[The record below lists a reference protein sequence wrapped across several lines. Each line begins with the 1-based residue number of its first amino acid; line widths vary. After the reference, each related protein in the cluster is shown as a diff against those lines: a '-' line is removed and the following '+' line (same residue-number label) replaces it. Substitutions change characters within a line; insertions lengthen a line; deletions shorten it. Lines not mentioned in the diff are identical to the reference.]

1 MRYLKIGA
9 IVLIFS
15 MIFSPSTAQQL
26 QIDSLKSLVGLR
38 NDSSQVFI
46 FNELSWYY
54 KNIDV
59 DSSELYARKAF
70 ALANDINDQA
80 LLAKSFNSLG
90 NAKQA
95 AGKYDSALYFLN
107 ESIRISISLGDSLK
121 TGATLNNI
129 GINYDERGDY
139 VLSLQAYFKALR
151 IADVTDDSKLKAYI
165 LSNIGVVYKKQKQYD
180 RVLEYYQAA
189 LELYKKIDSPFG
201 ATVTAGN
208 IGSVLLQTGD
218 YKKSIEYSLLAKKG
232 YEELGYSR
240 YIPYTLGNM
249 AIAYDSLHERKKAEQ
264 YYVDAYKQH
273 SGFANKYEMAYV
285 CKNLAFFYL
294 HNDQSVNALTYAG
307 KAIELAKNV
316 GAKEMLRDSYYAMAL
331 VNNKLK
337 LHEQAYL
344 FQHKYISLNDSLME
358 QSRIK
363 TIFELQT
370 KYETEKKEQQIALQN
385 AQLSENEIQLQ
396 RTYLIIAAL
405 GIIVTLI
412 LVILALMRSRLKRK
426 QQLIENEKQLAVR
439 EAFID
444 ATLQSQE
451 AERKRV
457 AQDLH
462 DGMGQLITELHFLI
476 GNITPSSTLEQRV
489 NIVETGERLLN
500 DMHKEV
506 RSVAFNLMP
515 QTLIQSGLVPALREM
530 ALRIEARQPLKI
542 EVTGFDMD
550 TRLTEVQEISL
561 YRMVQEWVNNIIK
574 YSEATKVDV
583 NLVRNEDELSITIED
598 DGSGFDASKLEQ
610 SKGHGWKNI
619 LSRAGLIKANVE
631 LDTVFGRR
639 GTTLLVNVP
648 MHVPEKSEVEN
659 TR

>member
-15 MIFSPSTAQQL
+15 MIFSPSAAQRL
-26 QIDSLKSLVGLR
+26 QIDSLKTLISPQKDSL
-38 NDSSQVFI
+38 QVFI

-59 DSSELYARKAF
+59 DSSELYARQAI
-70 ALANDINDQA
+70 ALAKSINDQA

-95 AGKYDSALYFLN
+95 AGKYDSALIFLN
-107 ESIRISISLGDSLK
+107 ESIAISTALGDSLK

-139 VLSLQAYFKALR
+139 VLSLEAYFKALR
-151 IADVTDDSKLKAYI
+151 IADATADINLKADI

-180 RVLEYYQAA
+180 KVLEYYQSA
-189 LELYKKIDSPFG
+189 LELYKKINSPFG
-201 ATVTAGN
+201 ETVTAGN

-218 YKKSIEYSLLAKKG
+218 YKKSITYSLLAKKG
-232 YEELGYSR
+232 YEALGYSR

-249 AIAYDSLHERKKAEQ
+249 ALAYDSLHQIEKAERF
-264 YYVDAYKQH
+264 YIDAYEQH
-273 SGFANKYEMAYV
+273 SKFDNMYEMAYV

-294 HNDQSVNALTYAG
+294 RNDQSVNALTYAR
-307 KAIELAKNV
+307 KAIDLAKNV
-316 GAKEMLRDSYYAMAL
+316 GAKEILRDCYYAMAR
-331 VNNKLK
+331 VNNKLN
-337 LHEQAYL
+337 LHEQAYI
-344 FQHKYISLNDSLME
+344 FQQKYISLNDSLIE
-358 QSRIK
+358 QGRIK

-370 KYETEKKEQQIALQN
+370 KYETEKKEKQIALQN
-385 AQLSENEIQLQ
+385 SQLSENKIQLQ
-396 RTYLIIAAL
+396 RTYLVIAAL
-405 GIIVTLI
+405 VIVVTLI
-412 LVILALMRSRLKRK
+412 MVIFALMRSRLKRK
-426 QQLIENEKQLAVR
+426 QQLTENEKQLAVR

-462 DGMGQLITELHFLI
+462 DGMGQLITELRFLI
-476 GNITPSSTLEQRV
+476 GNITPTSTQQDRV
-489 NIVETGERLLN
+489 TIVETGERVLN

-506 RSVAFNLMP
+506 RAVAFNLMP

-530 ALRIEARQPLKI
+530 ALRIQERQPLKV
-542 EVTGFDMD
+542 EVSSFDMD
-550 TRLTEVQEISL
+550 KRLTDVQEISL
-561 YRMVQEWVNNIIK
+561 YRMVQEWTNNIIK
-574 YSEATKVDV
+574 YSGATKIII
-583 NLVRNEDELSITIED
+583 NLVRNEDDLSLTVED
-598 DGSGFDASKLEQ
+598 DGAGFDSSKLEH

-619 LSRAGLIKANVE
+619 LSRAGLIKA
-631 LDTVFGRR
+631 TVDVDSSPARR
-639 GTTLLVNVP
+639 GTSLLVSVP
-648 MHVPEKSEVEN
+648 IQAAVEVEN